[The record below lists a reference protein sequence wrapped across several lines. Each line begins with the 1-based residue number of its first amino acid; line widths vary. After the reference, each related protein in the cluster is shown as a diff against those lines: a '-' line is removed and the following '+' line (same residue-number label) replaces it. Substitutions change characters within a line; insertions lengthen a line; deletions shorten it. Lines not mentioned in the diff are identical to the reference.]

1 MSLTITTSV
10 SVVLPTFELL
20 ILVEVPRIV
29 VPKSVD
35 DAIVTGL
42 TPGEVVT
49 FVTDELVMSPFVKVV
64 PVTVDEAT
72 VVLVRFEPE
81 ITEPV
86 FAVTVSNVL
95 DPTVTPSRETLV
107 RLEDVAVE
115 LVIEVLVPEI
125 VTPVRVDVAIVA
137 ETAPGRITTE
147 SIAVLTI
154 DTS

>member
-20 ILVEVPRIV
+20 ILDDVPRIV

-49 FVTDELVMSPFVKVV
+49 FVTDELVMSAFVKVV

-125 VTPVRVDVAIVA
+125 VTPVRVDVAIVVEA
-137 ETAPGRITTE
+137 APGRITTE